1 VASLRLDLS
10 VPTRS
15 FDVELALDVGA
26 ETVALVG
33 PSGAGKTTVLRAVA
47 GLTKPARGTIVCDD
61 DVWFGDGVNVRTEQ
75 RSVGYVFQEYALF
88 PHLTVERNVTFGG
101 GEADGLLDRL
111 RIAHLAKAKP
121 RELSG
126 GERQRVALA
135 RALARRP
142 RVLLLDEPMGALDPH
157 TRGTVRAE
165 LHDLLL
171 ELQLPTLLVTHDFE
185 DAAAI
190 ADRIGVLADGHLRQL
205 ATAPE
210 LLGAPADEV
219 VATFAG
225 ANVLPGLAALS
236 PDGLT
241 AVMLDAGPS
250 IYSVD
255 EAEGEVDAIL
265 YPWDVSL
272 GLVAA
277 DDSALNHL
285 ADEVVSV
292 AHVGNRVRVRLRT
305 LTAEITATSAERL
318 ELQPGRR
325 VVASFKATATRLL
338 VRRERPLAEPARP
351 AHPPR

>member
-1 VASLRLDLS
+1 MASLRLDIA

-15 FDVELALDVGA
+15 FDVELTLDVGA

-47 GLTKPARGTIVCDD
+47 GLAKPARGTIACGD
-61 DVWFGDGVNVRTEQ
+61 DVWFGDRVNVRPEQ
-75 RSVGYVFQEYALF
+75 RSVGFVFQEYALF

-101 GEADGLLDRL
+101 GKADGLLDRL

-135 RALARRP
+135 RALARNP

-165 LHDLLL
+165 LHDLLR
-171 ELQLPTLLVTHDFE
+171 ELRLPTLLVTHDFE
-185 DAAAI
+185 DAAAV
-190 ADRIGVLADGHLRQL
+190 ADRIGVLADGRLRQL
-205 ATAPE
+205 ATAAE

-225 ANVLPGLAALS
+225 ANVLPGIAEPA
-236 PDGLT
+236 PGGLT
-241 AVMLDAGPS
+241 AVRLDAGATA
-250 IYSVD
+250 YSVD
-255 EAEGEVDAIL
+255 EAVGEVDAIL

-272 GLVAA
+272 GLVAI

-285 ADEVVSV
+285 AEEIVSV

-305 LTAEITATSAERL
+305 LTAEITAASAERL
-318 ELQPGRR
+318 ELRPGRR

-338 VRRERPLAEPARP
+338 ARRERPPAEAAR
-351 AHPPR
+351 